1 MFNISDMFNSLVD
14 DTLNGITDFFAAKS
28 QSVLKGFTRSYNLS
42 TNQKMTFLND
52 LFVDRCYG
60 VTEDY
65 TSSAPLHNLD
75 DGSLIAETVIKEPN
89 SFNLSCKFT
98 TQDHAEKFKKLLKYR
113 ENSKLLTVMYGGN
126 VYENLA
132 ILNITKTVNNI
143 HYTEFTIS
151 LRKLTFVKVMTIP
164 APETKKIVSEPSSS
178 VAGKES
184 TEKMLSTSK
193 VTEKATYGH
202 GEVRKPLKE
211 FDVIN
216 VVSPFPFGIEGNI
229 LEKKYG
235 VDSILGGGI

>member
-1 MFNISDMFNSLVD
+1 MFNISDTFNSIVD
-14 DTLNGITDFFAAKS
+14 STLNGISDFFTAKS
-28 QSVLKGFTRSYNLS
+28 QSILKGFTRTYTLS
-42 TNQKMTFLND
+42 PNQKMTFLND

-75 DGSLIAETVIKEPN
+75 DGSIVAETIINEPN

-98 TQDHAEKFKKLLKYR
+98 SQDHAEKFKKLLKYR
-113 ENSKLLTVMYGGN
+113 ESKKLITVMYGGN

-132 ILNITKTVNNI
+132 ILNISKNVTNI
-143 HYTEFTIS
+143 HYTEFAIS

-164 APETKKIVSEPSSS
+164 APETKKIVSKPTSS
-178 VAGKES
+178 VAGKEN
-184 TEKMLSTSK
+184 TDKILSTSK
-193 VTEKATYGH
+193 TNVAATYGH
-202 GEVRKPLKE
+202 GEARKPLKE

-235 VDSILGGGI
+235 IDSIIGGGI